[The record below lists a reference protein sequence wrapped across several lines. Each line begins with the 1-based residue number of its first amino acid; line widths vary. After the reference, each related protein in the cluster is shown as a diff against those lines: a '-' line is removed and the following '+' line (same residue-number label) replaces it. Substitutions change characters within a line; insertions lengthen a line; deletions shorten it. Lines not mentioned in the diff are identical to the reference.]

1 MENMSTDT
9 PGVAITYNKLFLNS
23 DKQITQLDI
32 MEDQWVHAALVVDKK
47 IRTLEEV
54 GQDYIENLNPTYSM
68 RIYINGVL
76 CSSATFINDVFYD
89 KARKTFP
96 LILNACYDSTKQK
109 FNSFGECE
117 IKFLRIY
124 NGYLT
129 SQDVLQN
136 YTSHIYNLEE
146 QKAFANRNDI
156 SIVSLPKVVFK
167 RKLGT
172 GNDTTFDNLHAITDK
187 KVSKKTCVSCVVDFY
202 EVDGTLTQF
211 PEMDVYLQGTSSL
224 QYPIKNYQVKNYED
238 KERTKKSKFYP
249 PGKESEWKVPCY
261 TYTLKAD

>member
-1 MENMSTDT
+1 VPSNLIEWIDANEKRNTDGDRDIWLNKEGYSQNFKIKLHNLNYNSNGWKHIDGLSDSEDGEFVLKFTGDSYGEMIQTINGQDQMYNPFDVLRNDGQQGLSIEMAFRTRCVGELNAKVMTCMENISTDT
-9 PGVAITYNKLFLNS
+9 PGAAITYNKLFLNS

-32 MEDQWVHAALVVDKK
+32 KEDQWVHAALVVDKK

-117 IKFLRIY
+117 IKF
-124 NGYLT
+124 
-129 SQDVLQN
+129 
-136 YTSHIYNLEE
+136 
-146 QKAFANRNDI
+146 
-156 SIVSLPKVVFK
+156 
-167 RKLGT
+167 
-172 GNDTTFDNLHAITDK
+172 
-187 KVSKKTCVSCVVDFY
+187 
-202 EVDGTLTQF
+202 
-211 PEMDVYLQGTSSL
+211 
-224 QYPIKNYQVKNYED
+224 
-238 KERTKKSKFYP
+238 
-249 PGKESEWKVPCY
+249 
-261 TYTLKAD
+261 